1 MPLLKY
7 ACKTCGK
14 VFEELVRSQ
23 ESDPVACPACGSQ
36 DVARHY
42 RGKCSFGAL
51 GKGAGGGCSGNCAGC
66 SGCGGH

>member
-7 ACKTCGK
+7 ACKECGK
-14 VFEELVRSQ
+14 VFEELVRNA
-23 ESDPVACPACGSQ
+23 ETDRVVCPACGSE

-51 GKGAGGGCSGNCAGC
+51 GGSGSGGCSGNCATC
-66 SGCGGH
+66 AGCGGH